1 MLFALAKP
9 KRESVV
15 EAQEVSRMRSKILFP
30 FLLIAELVLG
40 DAYFIYDLFVPIGT
54 DAAADDRSSTGI
66 PLIDGAKKVDQALP
80 LAVTLELSKTLPRYR
95 SYGFEAYATERTAGE
110 LESFYSMERMKAAGW
125 QFMGPCSRDVQCSSL
140 SRGGVCVYTS
150 TKSGSAL
157 SLAVYVAESPLKNER
172 FIFFLRFDVEEN
184 DR

>member
-1 MLFALAKP
+1 MISKL
-9 KRESVV
+9 SV
-15 EAQEVSRMRSKILFP
+15 
-30 FLLIAELVLG
+30 FLLAAFIGIGLSYCFYDPLVLG
-40 DAYFIYDLFVPIGT
+40 TNVDPINPEPLQASVPMVDGST
-54 DAAADDRSSTGI
+54 AADPVPPRELILTMRKLIPENWSIRVESYKTG
-66 PLIDGAKKVDQALP
+66 
-80 LAVTLELSKTLPRYR
+80 
-95 SYGFEAYATERTAGE
+95 RTAGE

-125 QFMGPCSRDVQCSSL
+125 QFMGLCSRDVQCSSL

-150 TKSGSAL
+150 TKSGSAP